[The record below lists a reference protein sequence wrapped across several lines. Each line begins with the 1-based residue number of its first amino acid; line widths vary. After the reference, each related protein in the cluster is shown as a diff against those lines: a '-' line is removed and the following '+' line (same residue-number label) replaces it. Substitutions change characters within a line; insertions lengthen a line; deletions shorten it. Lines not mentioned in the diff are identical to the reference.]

1 MNVNLSWR
9 KKEELEDGTKKEHYL
24 NIPIKVVNSV
34 DSGYGYKGKLICN
47 KCENSVEQFYICASC
62 SDRAKIGEILK
73 RQDDK
78 TEITYN
84 VAERDEFIK
93 NEIDKE
99 VKVIE
104 EIDNIYETLTFR
116 AERIVKP
123 YEVYTNDDKVTP
135 VVKKIYN
142 YLLKN
147 KKGLVCEFGS
157 KKGKIG
163 GVLIAGDGKLLLI
176 QLRDHRLIRQPKQTE
191 LQQAEQDATAEILNN
206 VSENDYPELMETF
219 IEKVRNGEKIEVT
232 VKEKPKLVVEVPSF
246 LD

>member
-9 KKEELEDGTKKEHYL
+9 KKEVLDDGSTKEHFL
-24 NIPIKVVNSV
+24 SIPVKVVNSV

-62 SDRAKIGEILK
+62 DDKAKIGEILK

-78 TEITYN
+78 TEIIYN
-84 VAERDEFIK
+84 VTERDEFIK

-123 YEVYTNDDKVTP
+123 YEVFTNDDKVTP
-135 VVKKIYN
+135 VILKIYN

-147 KKGLVCEFGS
+147 KKGLICEFGS

-176 QLRDHRLIRQPKQTE
+176 QLLDYRLIRKPKQTE
-191 LQQAEQDATAEILNN
+191 LPQILTDNVAEILNN
-206 VSENDYPELMETF
+206 VSENDYPLLMETF
-219 IEKVRNGEKIEVT
+219 IKKIRNGEKIEVA
-232 VKEKPKLVVEVPSF
+232 VKEKPKIVVEVPSF